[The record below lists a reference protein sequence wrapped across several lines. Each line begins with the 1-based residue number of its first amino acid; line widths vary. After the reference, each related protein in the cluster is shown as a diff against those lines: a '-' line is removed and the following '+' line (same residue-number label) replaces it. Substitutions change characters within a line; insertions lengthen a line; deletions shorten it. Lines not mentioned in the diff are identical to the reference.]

1 MILSL
6 LVGSIICLSLY
17 GIEYIRYYAFLGW
30 VIGTSIVWLIYN
42 FNIVILRKYLSKL
55 TKFSYFGVYLLKMI
69 VVGIIITAVVFIN
82 LFSEIRLMSSVEIA
96 LAPINIFALI
106 FGIGTIPAIVI
117 IVNLC
122 KLKGET
128 KSGIK

>member
-1 MILSL
+1 
-6 LVGSIICLSLY
+6 
-17 GIEYIRYYAFLGW
+17 
-30 VIGTSIVWLIYN
+30 
-42 FNIVILRKYLSKL
+42 
-55 TKFSYFGVYLLKMI
+55 MI